1 MKKLGFMVM
10 ATLAALTFVSQAP
23 LIGGARAAQLTNNC
37 DPSDHIDR
45 STIVTATKK
54 FWAKGYSHLH
64 DFTKGCDNYW
74 HAHGMKHGNNVNI
87 VLSPH
92 GKVMTE
98 GD

>member
-1 MKKLGFMVM
+1 MKNSGFIVM
-10 ATLAALTFVSQAP
+10 ATIVVLAIVPHAP
-23 LIGGARAAQLTNNC
+23 IISGARAAQLTNNC

-45 STIVTATKK
+45 STIDTAKQK
-54 FWAKGYSHLH
+54 FHAAHYTHLH
-64 DFTKGCDNYW
+64 VITKGCDNYW
-74 HAHGMKHGNNVNI
+74 HAHGMRHGNKVNI

>member
-1 MKKLGFMVM
+1 MKKSGFTIM
-10 ATLAALTFVSQAP
+10 ATLAAVTFVSHAP

-54 FWAKGYSHLH
+54 FWAKGYSHLY
-64 DFTKGCDNYW
+64 DLTKGCDNYW
-74 HAHGMKHGNNVNI
+74 HAHGMKHGNKVNI
-87 VLSPH
+87 VLSPR
-92 GKVMTE
+92 GKIITE